1 MTHRRRFLSVAAAIL
16 LVSGAVSGAFSAVA
30 GEPADEDTRRE
41 TIYTLDGTVAEGK
54 TAFDRYFFGPAGSN
68 PRTIRLLRYDSI
80 AGDEIVWSSYD
91 SGFRP
96 GANEAA
102 SGGAELRPYDLS
114 AAFDDDVM
122 DRLGLA
128 GPAEEESDP
137 DAAPTRPEQF
147 ASSSD
152 ALLPDNNGLYTFL
165 AFDKRAYLNSP
176 NRGRILSGGVYN
188 DEFGQGEKKF
198 TNPFSI
204 PLALLFVALC
214 AGILLI
220 IYTTTGEKIR
230 DVTSVRP

>member
-1 MTHRRRFLSVAAAIL
+1 MTHRRRFLSLAAAIL
-16 LVSGAVSGAFSAVA
+16 LVSGVFSAVFSAVA
-30 GEPADEDTRRE
+30 GEPADEGTRRE

-54 TAFDRYFFGPAGSN
+54 TALDRYFFGPAGSR

-80 AGDEIVWSSYD
+80 SGEEIVWDSYS

-96 GANEAA
+96 GANESPSA
-102 SGGAELRPYDLS
+102 GAELRPYDLS
-114 AAFDDDVM
+114 VAFDDGVM

-128 GPAEEESDP
+128 GRTGDESDP
-137 DAAPTRPEQF
+137 EAAPTQPEP
-147 ASSSD
+147 SSAD
-152 ALLPDNNGLYTFL
+152 AQLPDNNGIYTFL
-165 AFDKRAYLNSP
+165 AFDKRAYLSGT

-188 DEFGQGEKKF
+188 DEFGKAEAEF

-220 IYTTTGEKIR
+220 IYTTTGEKIK
-230 DVTSVRP
+230 DMTSVGP